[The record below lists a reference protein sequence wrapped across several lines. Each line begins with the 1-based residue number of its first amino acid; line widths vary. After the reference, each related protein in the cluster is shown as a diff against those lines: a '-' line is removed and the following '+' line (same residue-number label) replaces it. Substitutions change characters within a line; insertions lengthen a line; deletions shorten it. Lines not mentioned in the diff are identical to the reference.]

1 MKSRPKAHQEISTR
15 QKSMSL
21 NASPVNTNLR
31 FWNQVP
37 THNPSCDVWQLWDD
51 TCQKWSTE
59 RPHWWV
65 AWPFQVHWWNP
76 KLGSKTRLHQDYKTV
91 KSSLK
96 SQATADPHCF
106 QAVRWGKD
114 RGDQGVK
121 KPSGNN
127 SHTPLIVGPNLGVD
141 VVGERPS
148 TKDPNGGI
156 GEKERLWIKLPS

>member
-1 MKSRPKAHQEISTR
+1 MCDNCEMILVKSGRLRDHIDELHGHSKSTDET
-15 QKSMSL
+15 Q
-21 NASPVNTNLR
+21 
-31 FWNQVP
+31 
-37 THNPSCDVWQLWDD
+37 
-51 TCQKWSTE
+51 
-59 RPHWWV
+59 
-65 AWPFQVHWWNP
+65 
-76 KLGSKTRLHQDYKTV
+76 KLGSETRLHQNYITV

-121 KPSGNN
+121 TLSGDN

-141 VVGERPS
+141 VVGERLS

-156 GEKERLWIKLPS
+156 GEKERL